1 MTPTEQGQVVRGD
14 QEAPV
19 PAAEAWGGGRQH
31 RGGQAAGE
39 QRQTSNFP
47 PRSCEET
54 ALASSCF
61 EEGGEHADK
70 SGGVKEVCPM
80 SDFNLKTLY
89 KNYLEF
95 FSVNVIDL
103 FRYFCFSLSN
113 IQQRTN

>member
-1 MTPTEQGQVVRGD
+1 MVPGD

-19 PAAEAWGGGRQH
+19 PGPAAEAGGGGRQH

-61 EEGGEHADK
+61 EKGREHADK
-70 SGGVKEVCPM
+70 NGGVKEGCPM
-80 SDFNLKTLY
+80 SDFNLKPFY
-89 KNYLEF
+89 KSY
-95 FSVNVIDL
+95 
-103 FRYFCFSLSN
+103 
-113 IQQRTN
+113 